1 MQNIN
6 KEIFA
11 KTLRFLF
18 LPSTLAIK
26 KGCTKRKSTAIK
38 INLSA
43 ANAPPPKGY
52 YLFLLHD
59 DLECDTF
66 HIEFHK
72 TRDPSECGRVNSNS
86 TAFRSVAVVNSTD
99 KKLTIEN
106 ALIK

>member
-1 MQNIN
+1 M
-6 KEIFA
+6 
-11 KTLRFLF
+11 
-18 LPSTLAIK
+18 
-26 KGCTKRKSTAIK
+26 KGYTKRKSTAIK

-59 DLECDTF
+59 DLECDTIHF
-66 HIEFHK
+66 EFHK
-72 TRDPSECGRVNSNS
+72 TRDPSERGRV
-86 TAFRSVAVVNSTD
+86 TFRNAVNSIS